1 MEQKKASSKKSH
13 VEHHERAAEKID
25 GFGDKNHCG
34 AHSSSTLLTCMRK
47 GVKEKEHNKNGWM
60 MEKKKKRRNIY
71 TKRWN
76 KKWKNITSP
85 IIISLLYY
93 SIHSY
98 FSVGQLLLSSR
109 IYNNPAENIFYE
121 SWIERIFFLFT
132 KNIHITISVTTTAAK

>member
-1 MEQKKASSKKSH
+1 MTMMIIYSQNSKKLYTHNVHKPRKNWIRKEWSKKKQVVKKSH

-76 KKWKNITSP
+76 KK
-85 IIISLLYY
+85 
-93 SIHSY
+93 
-98 FSVGQLLLSSR
+98 
-109 IYNNPAENIFYE
+109 
-121 SWIERIFFLFT
+121 
-132 KNIHITISVTTTAAK
+132 